1 MEHQQL
7 GEHAADLLL
16 PCLTLKEKDG
26 VALITFDDKDAKVN
40 TLNSK
45 LTPQFEEV
53 LDYVEKSST
62 IKALVLI
69 SGKKSCFI
77 AGADIAELQAAKNEA
92 EVKKLSQSGQEFFKR
107 LSKLKQPVV
116 AAINGS
122 CLGGGLELAL
132 ACDYRVATSAGN
144 TVLGLPEVML
154 GLLPG
159 AGGTQRLPALIGL
172 EKALPMMLTGSNVKA
187 EKAKKIG
194 LVDYVV
200 HPGGLQAKAV
210 EVAKAMGEGKLKVNR
225 KRKTTAASMLQ
236 SVKAGKRF
244 ILQKA
249 LQQVESKTRGLY
261 PAPKG
266 IIEVLN
272 YSVDHPDKGYLK
284 ESEVFA
290 RLSQTP
296 ESKGLISLY
305 FGQTDLKKN
314 RYGSPKKPAQ
324 NLGVLG
330 AGLMGAGIAMISLQK
345 DFHIRLRDIGYD
357 QIANGKKYIWSNLD
371 KRVKRRSL
379 SRFDAQK
386 VMSRLFAQTDYKHF
400 NECDMVIEAVFE
412 DLELKHRV
420 LKEVEEC
427 ASEDMIFA
435 SNTSALP
442 ISDIAKA
449 SKRPERVIGM
459 HYFSPVHK
467 MPLLEVIV
475 TEQTTDDVA
484 AAAVDVGIRQGK
496 TVIVVG
502 DGPGFYTTRI
512 LAPYMDEVAILAA
525 EGVDFYTLDD
535 AMMDFGYPVGPIALV
550 DEVGIDVGYHVSESL
565 GKAFGKR
572 VSSGDLQIL
581 TELVAKGAKGRKSG
595 KGFYLYKNQKKNLL
609 DRFIGKKSSKKPIN
623 PEVIELIN
631 KLGKKTS
638 KPIDLE
644 DVQKRMYLRMIN
656 EAAYCLHDGILKRPL
671 DGDIGAVFGLGFP
684 PFHGGPFR
692 FVDKVG
698 AKKIVDDL
706 KRYEDSLGERFSPA
720 PNLVEMANSGA
731 KFYSE

>member
-16 PCLTLKEKDG
+16 PCLTLKENDG

-45 LTPQFEEV
+45 LIPQFEEV
-53 LDYVEKSST
+53 LEYVEKSSS
-62 IKALVLI
+62 IEALVLI
-69 SGKKSCFI
+69 SGKKGCFI

-92 EVKKLSQSGQEFFKR
+92 EVKKLSQSGQEFFNR
-107 LSKLKQPVV
+107 LEKLKQPVV

-132 ACDYRVATSAGN
+132 ACDYRLASSANN

-172 EKALPMMLTGSNVKA
+172 EKALPMMLTGSSVKA
-187 EKAKKIG
+187 EKGKRLG
-194 LVDYVV
+194 LVDYIV
-200 HPGGLQAKAV
+200 HPDGLQLKAL
-210 EVAKAMGEGKLKVNR
+210 EVAKALAAGKLKVNR
-225 KRKTTAASMLQ
+225 KRKTTPASLLQ

-272 YSVDHPDKGYLK
+272 YSLDHPDKGFLK

-290 RLSQTP
+290 KLSQTP

-314 RYGSPKKPAQ
+314 RYGSPKKPAE

-330 AGLMGAGIAMISLQK
+330 AGLMGAGISMISLQK
-345 DFHIRLRDIGYD
+345 DFDVRLRDIGYD
-357 QIANGKKYIWSNLD
+357 QLANGRKYIWSNLD
-371 KRVKRRSL
+371 KRVKRKSL

-400 NECDMVIEAVFE
+400 EECDVVIEAVFE
-412 DLELKHRV
+412 DLDLKHKV
-420 LKEVEEC
+420 LREVEEC
-427 ASEDMIFA
+427 ASEKMIFA

-467 MPLLEVIV
+467 MPLLEIIV
-475 TEQTTDDVA
+475 TEQTTDEVA
-484 AAAVDVGIRQGK
+484 AVAVDIGIRQGK

-550 DEVGIDVGYHVSESL
+550 DEVGIDVGYHVSETL
-565 GKAFGKR
+565 GKAFGER

-595 KGFYLYKNQKKNLL
+595 KGFYLYQSQKKTFL

-631 KLGKKTS
+631 RMGKKTS

-656 EAAYCLHDGILKRPL
+656 EAAYCLHEGILKRPL

-698 AKKIVDDL
+698 AKKVVDDL
-706 KRYEDSLGERFSPA
+706 KRYEDSLGARFSPA
-720 PNLVEMANSGA
+720 PNLLEMANSGG
-731 KFYSE
+731 KFYTE